1 MKRWVEP
8 QIRDTVVDFVY
19 RLEERTELPRGLFLR
34 NLGLRRNKFGS
45 WETRYGKVNFHNGK
59 IHRDFWLEDWEK
71 ERIAQ
76 YYKEHGSEGYRAVTY
91 RMMDEDV
98 VAVTPSTVYR
108 VLKSRGFFNRWNDK
122 KLSTKG
128 QGFTQPLKPHEHW
141 HVDIT
146 YLNICGTFYYFM
158 AVLDGCS
165 RYIVHWDIRESMKEH
180 DIEIVIQRAMEKCPG
195 VTPRI
200 ISDNGPQFIAKEF
213 KEFVR
218 ISGMSHVRTS
228 PHYPQSNGKFERFNR
243 TMKTECIRPK
253 APVSLEDAKRIV
265 GGFIEEYNTQRLH
278 SSLGFVTPYDRLMGR
293 HEEIFQA
300 RDRKLE
306 AARARRKAV
315 REHGALAA

>member
-1 MKRWVEP
+1 VH
-8 QIRDTVVDFVY
+8 

-45 WETRYGKVNFHNGK
+45 WETRYGKENFHNGK
-59 IHRDFWLEDWEK
+59 IHRDFWLEEWERQ
-71 ERIAQ
+71 RIVE
-76 YYKEHGSEGYRAVTY
+76 YYRAHRTAGYRAVTY

-98 VAVTPSTVYR
+98 VAVTPRTVYR
-108 VLKSRGFFNRWNDK
+108 VLKSGGFSARSNDK
-122 KLSTKG
+122 KHSTKG
-128 QGFTQPLKPHEHW
+128 QGFTQPLKPHEHR
-141 HVDIT
+141 HVDST

-180 DIEIVIQRAMEKCPG
+180 DIEILSQRALERCPG

-200 ISDNGPQFIAKEF
+200 ISDNGPQFIAQEF

-243 TMKTECIRPK
+243 TMKTECLRPK
-253 APVSLEDAKRIV
+253 TPVSLEDAKRVV
-265 GGFIEEYNTQRLH
+265 GGFIEEYNTKRRLAW
-278 SSLGFVTPYDRLMGR
+278 
-293 HEEIFQA
+293 I
-300 RDRKLE
+300 
-306 AARARRKAV
+306 
-315 REHGALAA
+315 